1 MPDIEP
7 TTGTPADQSATGSH
21 TQDNPHGFTRI
32 EDVVVSK
39 IAGLAARE
47 VSGVHALGGGAA
59 RMVGAIRESFAGSSS
74 NVQQGVTVEVGERQ
88 AAVDVSIVAE
98 YGVAI
103 HELAEAIRRNIITAI
118 ERMTGLE
125 VTEVN
130 VTVHDV
136 HLDFGTDDDSDVPLT
151 SPAEHTP
158 RVQ

>member
-1 MPDIEP
+1 MSGMSDKTQSNEV
-7 TTGTPADQSATGSH
+7 TTSTATAVTTSH
-21 TQDNPHGFTRI
+21 GKTHI
-32 EDVVVSK
+32 EDVVVAK

-47 VSGVHALGGGAA
+47 VSGVYALGGGAA
-59 RMVGAIRESFAGSSS
+59 RVVGALRDSIPGSRT
-74 NVQQGVTVEVGERQ
+74 NVQQGVSVEVGERQ

-103 HELAEAIRRNIITAI
+103 HELAEAIRRNIINAI

-136 HLDFGTDDDSDVPLT
+136 HLGIEDETTDAN
-151 SPAEHTP
+151 PAETTP